1 MNPKNRSLSG
11 GDASLRGA
19 SPVPSPRKMAY
30 SRKEAAL
37 MLGVSTMSLDRLC
50 RRRLLNPSRALR
62 IPRFTEE
69 ELLRFL
75 RETQGVLS

>member
-1 MNPKNRSLSG
+1 
-11 GDASLRGA
+11 
-19 SPVPSPRKMAY
+19 MAY